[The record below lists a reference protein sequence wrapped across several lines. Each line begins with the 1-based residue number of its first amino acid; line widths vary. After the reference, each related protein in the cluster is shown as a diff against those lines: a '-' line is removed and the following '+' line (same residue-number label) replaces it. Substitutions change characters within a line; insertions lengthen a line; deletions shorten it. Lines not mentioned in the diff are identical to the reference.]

1 MNKIWGAGH
10 FQHDK
15 TSQSSV
21 SLIKH
26 WTVDN
31 QRQKSNRKAEPCPA
45 GCLSSQMPKRQYVQV
60 LGDKTLCMFLAFWH
74 QNVGTETAK
83 FEGLKH
89 AMILEGFVQ
98 QSKQND
104 QIIIEN
110 VQWKNK
116 NHSRKGCHSTFQS
129 FVHPTIK
136 FSSLQKTVSQSILY
150 LTESNTWQMVLQKCN
165 SSKWAQT
172 AAKQPFNAWRV
183 PWQSSL
189 SLEGSTLFERKPSTQ
204 SLAWT

>member
-1 MNKIWGAGH
+1 
-10 FQHDK
+10 
-15 TSQSSV
+15 
-21 SLIKH
+21 
-26 WTVDN
+26 
-31 QRQKSNRKAEPCPA
+31 
-45 GCLSSQMPKRQYVQV
+45 
-60 LGDKTLCMFLAFWH
+60 
-74 QNVGTETAK
+74 
-83 FEGLKH
+83 LKH